1 MKSRI
6 SYEAACGDLSI
17 MDPRSRKNFKKNQ
30 KKLVNDILK
39 ELGKELGKE
48 SEASCVKTSEIQGR
62 LK

>member
-39 ELGKELGKE
+39 ELGKE

-62 LK
+62 CLK